1 MVAYQ
6 FLAKHIQILDQS
18 VEVPRDTVIELIV
31 LVFKTLN
38 SEELNNL
45 RHFGWFS
52 VYFSFF
58 FCTGSGLQINSDK
71 FTIQSK
77 IVNEACYKCL
87 AA

>member
-45 RHFGWFS
+45 RHLAGLAFIFL
-52 VYFSFF
+52 FF
-58 FCTGSGLQINSDK
+58 FAPVWVTDQ
-71 FTIQSK
+71 FRQVYHTI
-77 IVNEACYKCL
+77 
-87 AA
+87 